1 MWRNEFD
8 PSEIK
13 ILTEAFDVAWAFV
26 AASPPS
32 MFPEPA
38 LSREILALKIMALAR
53 AGEID
58 KLKLANFALGELR
71 QTSRAGFRKCGC
83 CARRMAG
90 AERIPSTPKR
100 ADSGQKHQIRHPMP
114 STGHRVRQ
122 CGLACSP
129 S

>member
-71 QTSRAGFRKCGC
+71 QTSQ
-83 CARRMAG
+83 RRLSEMRVLREAHG
-90 AERIPSTPKR
+90 WRG
-100 ADSGQKHQIRHPMP
+100 ADSLNSQA
-114 STGHRVRQ
+114 S
-122 CGLACSP
+122 
-129 S
+129 